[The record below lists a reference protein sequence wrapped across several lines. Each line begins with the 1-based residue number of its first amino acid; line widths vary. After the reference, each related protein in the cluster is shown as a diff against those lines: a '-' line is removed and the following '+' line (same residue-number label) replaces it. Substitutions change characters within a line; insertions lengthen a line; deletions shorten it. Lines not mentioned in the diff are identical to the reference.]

1 MKKTTRVL
9 PLLLAF
15 ALLLT
20 ACGKTAPVKDN
31 VPVEEIAAEV
41 LEELAARGDLTRM
54 NDSYVN
60 GVMAMDVADY
70 SEYAVY
76 VSAVGTNIDEFGVF
90 KVSADLKSDEAA
102 EQLRAYLQ
110 MREDT
115 WMNQYTPEE
124 HPKLEKAE
132 VKVLGNYVMYVILSD
147 AERKAALSAF
157 AGELTD

>member
-1 MKKTTRVL
+1 MKKRMRML

-20 ACGKTAPVKDN
+20 ACGKAAAVKDN

-41 LEELAARGDLTRM
+41 LEELSARGDLTRM

-60 GVMAMDVADY
+60 GIMGMDTANF
-70 SEYAVY
+70 SEYAIY

-90 KVSADLKSDEAA
+90 KTSPDLKSDEAA
-102 EQLRAYLQ
+102 EQIRAYLQ

-147 AERKAALSAF
+147 TERKAALAAF
-157 AGELTD
+157 ADELTD